1 MLKRRIVCLGLA
13 LLLLLPM
20 VLTGCSKDWDKT
32 TLSFDENYGNV
43 RVPSGEVARND
54 RFALYWDDDAQ
65 CALLEDTTTGVT
77 YMTAP
82 EEYYYYEN
90 PADLSFDN
98 EVFSLIRV
106 SYIDVNPINFTVSTM
121 ELSSY
126 DDSAKKEEY
135 YPELDENGNPVLDEE
150 GNVIDSYDMV
160 MMETD
165 PTLPRTGVSSELIE
179 GGIRINYA
187 FSDVKISVSLELTL
201 TDKGLQAR
209 IPMDRIQ
216 ENDVYIH
223 EISVLPYF
231 ATATNG
237 DDAYLFV
244 PSGGG
249 ALIDA
254 KTRLDPV
261 SYAEPVYGEDL
272 SDFTGTAFYVRDQ
285 IYLPVFGAHDANSG
299 VLGVI
304 DSGAATAKI
313 YAETASAF
321 TDYSTEFSN
330 VFASFVLRG
339 HEKLTVLGTGN
350 QSTAADSYSDEIAKY
365 DYLSVQYYPLVE
377 DTTYVGMANM
387 YRQHLQDK
395 GYLQNRPE
403 SAPALSVSLLGAT
416 QTPESFFGIPYD
428 ADTATTDAVSAK
440 EITSELNELVGKN
453 GLLVTLKGYGEG
465 GLSDTKIGGGF
476 KLSSVIGK
484 KKDWNALI
492 NYGKENNV
500 LMAMDYELVRFTE
513 SSKGYNTDKGIAHL
527 PSTMDTEVGT
537 IALNSAVED
546 EKGTYWY
553 LLRRS
558 LLGEAFQDALES
570 AGKLNVEAVSF
581 DSLSNQAYSDYRD
594 SGYAAKANMD
604 TEVLNLLSKAG
615 ENGFKVVSNK
625 ANEYAALNADYI
637 TETPTYSSKFS
648 AFDAE
653 IHFYSL
659 VFQGYKNLTSP
670 SINTAVNVRDAYLRA
685 VATGMTLQFTLCD
698 TQHDSLQFEANTAYI
713 SSVYDFWKDDIAAMV
728 NESSELHAKVGNQAI
743 TQYTVADGMS
753 TTVFEDGTT
762 VYVNYTDKD
771 MTCPAGTVP
780 AMGFVYG

>member
-20 VLTGCSKDWDKT
+20 VLTGCSKDWVKT
-32 TLSFDENYGNV
+32 TLSFDENYGNA

-65 CALLEDTTTGVT
+65 CALLEDTLTGIT

-90 PADLSFDN
+90 PEELSYDN
-98 EVFSLIRV
+98 EVFSPIRI
-106 SYIDVNPINFTVSTM
+106 SYIDVNPINFTVSLE

-126 DDSAKKEEY
+126 DDSAKKYEY
-135 YPELDENGNPVLDEE
+135 YPELDENGNPVLDEA

-165 PTLPRTGVSSELIE
+165 PTIPRTGVSSELIE

-187 FSDVKISVSLELTL
+187 FSDVKISVSLELIL

-223 EISVLPYF
+223 EISVLPFF

-254 KTRLDPV
+254 KKRLESV
-261 SYAEPVYGEDL
+261 SYSEPVYGEDVA
-272 SDFTGTAFYVRDQ
+272 DFAGMTIAVHDQ
-285 IYLPVFGAHDANSG
+285 IYLPVFGARDANSG

-304 DSGAATAKI
+304 DSGAATAEI
-313 YAETASAF
+313 HADTASAF
-321 TDYSTEFSN
+321 TDDNTEFSN
-330 VFASFVLRG
+330 VYASFVLRG
-339 HEKLTVLGTGN
+339 HEKLSLLGTGN
-350 QSTAADSYSDEIAKY
+350 QATAADSYSDEIAEY
-365 DYLSVQYYPLVE
+365 DYLSVQYYPLVG
-377 DTTYVGMANM
+377 DTTYVGMANT
-387 YRQHLQDK
+387 YRQHLQDR
-395 GYLQNRPE
+395 GYLQNRSE
-403 SAPALSVSLLGAT
+403 SAPALSVSLLGAV
-416 QTPESFFGIPYD
+416 QTPESFFGIPYE
-428 ADTATTDAVSAK
+428 ADTATTDAESAK
-440 EITSELNELVGKN
+440 KITSELNELVGKN

-465 GLSDTKIGGGF
+465 GLSDTKLGGGF

-500 LMAMDYELVRFTE
+500 VMAMDYELVRFNAGG
-513 SSKGYNTDKGIAHL
+513 KGYGTDKAIAHL
-527 PSTMDTEVGT
+527 PSTIDTEVGT
-537 IALNSAVED
+537 IALNSAIED
-546 EKGTYWY
+546 EKKTYWY

-558 LLGEAFQDALES
+558 LLTDAFQEALNS
-570 AGKLNVEAVSF
+570 AGKLNVNAVSF
-581 DSLSNQAYSDYRD
+581 DSLSSQAYSDYRD

-604 TEVLNLLSKAG
+604 TDVLNLLSQAG
-615 ENGFKVVSNK
+615 EKGFTVVSNK

-637 TETPTYSSKFS
+637 TETPTYTSKFS
-648 AFDAE
+648 AFDSE
-653 IHFYSL
+653 IPFYSL

-670 SINTAVNVRDAYLRA
+670 AINTAVNVRDAYLRA

-698 TQHDSLQFEANTAYI
+698 SQHDSLQFEANTAYI
-713 SSVYDFWKDDIAAMV
+713 SSVYDFWKGDIEAMV
-728 NESSELHAKVGNQAI
+728 NESADLHTKVGNQAI

-780 AMGFVYG
+780 ALGFVYG

>member
-20 VLTGCSKDWDKT
+20 VLTGCSKDWEKT

-65 CALLEDTTTGVT
+65 CALLEDTVTGIT
-77 YMTAP
+77 YLSAP
-82 EEYYYYEN
+82 EEYYYHEN
-90 PADLSFDN
+90 PAELSFDN
-98 EVFSLIRV
+98 EVFSPIRV
-106 SYIDVNPINFTVSTM
+106 SYIDVNPINFTVSTV
-121 ELSSY
+121 ELFSY
-126 DDSAKKEEY
+126 DNSAKRQEY
-135 YPELDENGNPVLDEE
+135 YPELDENGNPVLDDE
-150 GNVIDSYDMV
+150 GNVVDSYDVV

-165 PTLPRTGVSSELIE
+165 PTIPRTGVSSELIE

-187 FSDVKISVSLELTL
+187 FPEVKISVSLELIL

-223 EISVLPYF
+223 EISMLPFF

-237 DDAYLFV
+237 DGAFMFV

-254 KTRLDPV
+254 KTRKAPV
-261 SYAEPVYGEDL
+261 IYSEPVYGEDL
-272 SDFTGTAFYVRDQ
+272 ADFSGTAFSVKDQ
-285 IYLPVFGAHDANSG
+285 VYLPVFGASDANSG
-299 VLGVI
+299 MLGVI

-313 YAETASAF
+313 YANTSSIF
-321 TDYSTEFSN
+321 TDENTEFSN
-330 VFASFVLRG
+330 VYASFVLRG

-350 QSTAADSYSDEIAKY
+350 QTTAADSYSDEIAKY
-365 DYLSVQYYPLVE
+365 DYLSIQYYPLAANA
-377 DTTYVGMANM
+377 TYVDMANT

-395 GYLQNRPE
+395 GYIQNRSE
-403 SAPALSVSLLGAT
+403 NAPALSVSLLGAT
-416 QTPESFFGIPYD
+416 QTPESFFGIPYK
-428 ADTATTDAVSAK
+428 ADTATTDAKSAK
-440 EITSELNELVGKN
+440 EIASELNELVGKD

-465 GLSDTKIGGGF
+465 GLSDTKIGGNF

-484 KKDWNALI
+484 KKDWDALI

-500 LMAMDYELVRFTE
+500 LMAMDYELIRFNE
-513 SSKGYNTDKGIAHL
+513 GGKDFSTDKGIAHL
-527 PSTMDTEVGT
+527 PSTLDTEVGT

-546 EKGTYWY
+546 EKKTYWY

-558 LLGEAFQDALES
+558 KLSDAFTKALES

-581 DSLSNQAYSDYRD
+581 DSLSSQAYSDYRD

-604 TEVLNLLSKAG
+604 TDVLNLLSQAG
-615 ENGFKVVSNK
+615 EKGFKVVSNS

-637 TETPTYSSKFS
+637 TETPMYTSKFS

-653 IHFYSL
+653 IPFYAL

-698 TQHDSLQFEANTAYI
+698 EQHDSLQFEANTAYI
-713 SSVYDFWKDDIAAMV
+713 SSMYDFWKEDITAMV
-728 NESSELHAKVGNQAI
+728 KESAELHNKVGNLAI
-743 TQYTVADGMS
+743 TQYSMQDGMS

-762 VYVNYTDKD
+762 VYVNYTEKD
-771 MTCPAGTVP
+771 MTCPVGTVP